1 MCKTLQ
7 VLRKKMYAPS
17 RADDRMKSLDQT
29 EFKFHVQWTF
39 GHNCNC
45 SAQTTIHHY
54 LKEIKMTLQ
63 KIGGLAALV
72 CAATYLFG
80 FAFLVTVLAPLG
92 FGTGDIDASA
102 VVAFIDAQPGL
113 LIVWNTVIYILNA
126 FALAVL
132 VVALDARLTIITP
145 EWAAVTRALGLI
157 WATLV
162 LGAGMMANVT
172 VEHAASLFVIDP
184 IQAAEDWALL
194 QVVELGLGGGN
205 EIAGGVWILL
215 VSIAGIMGRSLGKI
229 TIGLGLLTGAG
240 GLATLVPAIGDV
252 AGAVFGLG
260 AIAWFIAVGLS
271 MTLAN
276 VKNVRRLAI

>member
-1 MCKTLQ
+1 
-7 VLRKKMYAPS
+7 
-17 RADDRMKSLDQT
+17 
-29 EFKFHVQWTF
+29 
-39 GHNCNC
+39 
-45 SAQTTIHHY
+45 
-54 LKEIKMTLQ
+54 MTLQ

-72 CAATYLFG
+72 CATTYLFG
-80 FAFLVTVLAPLG
+80 FAFLMTLLAPLG
-92 FGTGDIDASA
+92 FGSGNIDASA

-132 VVALDARLTIITP
+132 VVALDARLKTSTP
-145 EWAAVTRALGLI
+145 DWAAVTRALGLI

-172 VEHAASLFVIDP
+172 VEYVANLFVINP
-184 IQAAEDWALL
+184 AQAAEEWALL
-194 QVVELGLGGGN
+194 HVVESGLGGGN

-215 VSIAGIMGRSLGKI
+215 VSIAGLVGRSLGKI
-229 TIGLGLLTGAG
+229 SIGLGLLTGAG

-271 MTLAN
+271 LTFA
-276 VKNVRRLAI
+276 AIEPAAQEKS